1 MEKRI
6 DQPIN
11 ICIVTPLFNDWESLF
26 VLINDFKKTILVNKN
41 IAIKFIVVNDCST
54 LVMTNDLK
62 SALELNLTVG
72 DYWLK
77 IINLNTNVGHQRA
90 IAIGLQY
97 VFHEENDYDYVVVM
111 DSDGEDIPQHLVDLL
126 KKSKQVN
133 DTKVIFAQRNKR
145 QESKTFKMGYF
156 FYKHLFYF
164 LTGQK
169 ISFGNFSLIPK
180 KLLSKVVY
188 QPNLWNHYSGGI
200 MQAKIPFDTVL
211 LDRGKRYKG
220 VSKMNFNSLVIHGLS
235 AISVYFDQLSV
246 RALRL
251 SIYAM
256 FLCFLTIGL
265 VLFQKYIL
273 HTAIPGWTSSLIL
286 ITAGII
292 LQLFTLTLMVLL
304 MQLSS
309 RKNVSIPKNNIY
321 KKFIS
326 NID

>member
-1 MEKRI
+1 MEN
-6 DQPIN
+6 QSIN
-11 ICIVTPLFNDWESLF
+11 IVIPVFNDWESLG
-26 VLINDFKKTILVNKN
+26 VLLQNFQKVAAQNEFFQLQ
-41 IAIKFIVVNDCST
+41 FIVVNDCST
-54 LVMTNDLK
+54 IDMPDELLK
-62 SALELNLTVG
+62 AKENN
-72 DYWLK
+72 LK
-77 IINLNTNVGHQRA
+77 IIHLNTNVGHQRA

-97 VFHEENDYDYVVVM
+97 VFHEENDYNYVVVM

-145 QESKTFKMGYF
+145 QESKTFKLGYF

-180 KLLSKVVY
+180 RLLSKVVY

-200 MQAKIPFDTVL
+200 MQAKIPFDTVS

-251 SIYAM
+251 TIYAM
-256 FLCFLTIGL
+256 FFCFMTIGV
-265 VLFQKYIL
+265 VLFQKYVL
-273 HTAIPGWTSSLIL
+273 HTAIPGWTSILIL

-321 KKFIS
+321 KKFIDF
-326 NID
+326 IIKTQ